1 MNKKHSIKL
10 NISTEVYRKIKSAIV
25 AKRMSDSLHGIIDNF
40 TYRVVQLID
49 EGVEEYDID
58 FKKNKKKD

>member
-25 AKRMSDSLHGIIDNF
+25 AKRMSDSLYGIIDNF

-49 EGVEEYDID
+49 DGVEEYDID

>member
-25 AKRMSDSLHGIIDNF
+25 TKRMSDSLYGIIDNF

-49 EGVEEYDID
+49 DGVEEYDID

>member
-49 EGVEEYDID
+49 DGVEEYDID